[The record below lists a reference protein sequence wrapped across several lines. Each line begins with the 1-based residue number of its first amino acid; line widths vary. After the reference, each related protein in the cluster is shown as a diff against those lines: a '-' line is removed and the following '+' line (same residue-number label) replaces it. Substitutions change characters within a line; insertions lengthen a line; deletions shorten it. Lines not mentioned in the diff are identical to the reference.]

1 MYCGETAGQI
11 ETNPIFAPV
20 LRTWI
25 GYTVLTVVRTPPR
38 GLNRVR
44 TQEYG
49 LVPVYKQIPAK
60 FCPTAAKGR
69 IATWGGGFV
78 REIDL
83 LPASVSATLCYRWVG
98 NPTNRVKERE
108 LKLGRNCILAH
119 RWHPSTDVL

>member
-49 LVPVYKQIPAK
+49 LVPVYKQMPAK

-69 IATWGGGFV
+69 IATWGGALSGRLTSYRPRSV
-78 REIDL
+78 PHCVIDGLEI
-83 LPASVSATLCYRWVG
+83 PRIESKKG
-98 NPTNRVKERE
+98 N
-108 LKLGRNCILAH
+108 L
-119 RWHPSTDVL
+119 S